1 MSDVTLLVAFAAG
14 TLALLSPCS
23 ALLLPSFFAYAF
35 SSPSRL
41 ATRTVVFYLGLA
53 SVLVPLGVG
62 SRVASSLVYE
72 HRSALIAVA
81 GWLIIVLGVVQM
93 VGRGFVLPFSTKLQ
107 QATSSVANR
116 QSATSTYVLGAVY
129 GIAGFCA
136 GPVLGAILTM
146 AATSANPVSGGLL
159 LAAYALGMAVPLFV
173 LAAFWDRYDLGRRR
187 LLRGRPIRLGPID
200 THSTS
205 LIAGSMF
212 VVIGILFLRF
222 DGMIG
227 LSGALGFADTTD
239 AEFRAQHWLTDTLD
253 VVPDWLVPAAVATA
267 AAAIAWRRVHRP
279 LDPGDTRQATECS
292 TRTPTRDAR

>member
-35 SSPSRL
+35 TSPTRL
-41 ATRTVVFYLGLA
+41 VARTAVFYLGLA

-62 SRVASSLVYE
+62 SRLASSLVYE
-72 HRSALIAVA
+72 HRAALIAVA
-81 GWLIIVLGVVQM
+81 GWLIIVLGIVQIL
-93 VGRGFVLPFSTKLQ
+93 GRGFRLPFSTKLQ
-107 QATSSVANR
+107 QTSSSMANR
-116 QSATSTYVLGAVY
+116 RGTGSTFVLGAVY

-159 LAAYALGMAVPLFV
+159 LATYALGMAVPLFV
-173 LAAFWDRYDLGRRR
+173 LAAFWDRFDLGRRR
-187 LLRGRPIRLGPID
+187 LLRGRPIRLGPIE

-212 VVIGILFLRF
+212 VIIGILFLRF

-239 AEFRAQHWLTDTLD
+239 TEFRAQRWLTDTLD
-253 VVPDWLVPAAVATA
+253 VVPVWLVPAAVAVA
-267 AAAIAWRRVHRP
+267 AAAIAWRRVRRRSEP
-279 LDPGDTRQATECS
+279 DDPSHDTESALRRQTQ
-292 TRTPTRDAR
+292 DAR